1 MIDEKMLFNRE
12 TIARE
17 IGHTLDAAIVR
28 LARRYLAL
36 RKNGVMI
43 YPNLDG
49 ICHEDSLD
57 AAADRLLERSS
68 SQAQNMQAQNGDGSE

>member
-1 MIDEKMLFNRE
+1 MIDEKTLARLEHHAISNNRHDYAE
-12 TIARE
+12 AF
-17 IGHTLDAAIVR
+17 R